1 MKLVEMTVED
11 FSKEVDSNSPAPGGG
26 SVSALASNIG
36 VSLARMMANLSFGKK
51 KYESLDE
58 SIRLEFIDRFNKLGD
73 IRQELILLVDK
84 DTESFEEYMKAIR
97 MPKDTDEEIQV
108 RKKAIKCAQAFSIE
122 VPFKTASVS
131 MEALELLSCIAKYGN
146 QNAITDIGVGTLLI
160 YSGIEGAI
168 LNVKVNLLGLDDE
181 EMINNYTIKCNDL
194 INRASDIKDELIGNI
209 HSKLEPIKA

>member
-51 KYESLDE
+51 KYEELDE
-58 SIRLEFIDRFNKLGD
+58 DIRINFIEKFNKLGD
-73 IRQELILLVDK
+73 IREELMMLVDR
-84 DTESFEEYMKAIR
+84 DTESFEEFMKALR
-97 MPKDTDEEIQV
+97 MPKETDEEKES
-108 RKKAIKCAQAFSIE
+108 RKNAIKCATLFSIE
-122 VPFKTASVS
+122 VPFKTAEISL
-131 MEALELLSCIAKYGN
+131 EALQLLDSIVTYGN

-168 LNVKVNLLGLDDE
+168 LNVKVNILGIDDE
-181 EMINNYTIKCNDL
+181 TISTEYSMKCKDILNKANNIKVE
-194 INRASDIKDELIGNI
+194 IMNRI
-209 HSKLEPIKA
+209 HKKLEPVNA

>member
-1 MKLVEMTVED
+1 MKLVEMTIED

-36 VSLARMMANLSFGKK
+36 ISLARMMANLSFGKK

-58 SIRLEFIDRFNKLGD
+58 SVRLEFTDRFNKLGD
-73 IRQELILLVDK
+73 IRQELMLLVDK
-84 DTESFEEYMKAIR
+84 DTESFEEYMKTIR
-97 MPKDTDEEIQV
+97 MPKDTNEEIQQ
-108 RKKAIKCAQAFSIE
+108 RKAAIKCAQEFSIE

-131 MEALELLSCIAKYGN
+131 MEALELLNYIVKYGN

-160 YSGIEGAI
+160 YSGIEGAV
-168 LNVKVNLLGLDDE
+168 LNVKVNLLGLEDE

-194 INRASDIKDELIGNI
+194 IKRACYIKDEIIGNI